1 MASQQMPEAMGL
13 FALGTWLFFVL
24 AVMAVSIAIF
34 IAVILIVQSFYKRI
48 PPEHRKMEPGMVWL
62 LLIPC
67 FSIIWNFFV
76 FLRLSDSFKSYFDSQ
91 GIEDVGDCNRTLALA
106 YCIATVLCLV
116 PCLNYVAGPVT
127 IVLLVLVMVKYN
139 ELKNRIPAAS

>member
-1 MASQQMPEAMGL
+1 MVSHQMPDGVDWITLGVWLL
-13 FALGTWLFFVL
+13 FALVML
-24 AVMAVSIAIF
+24 AVRIVISIV
-34 IAVILIVQSFYKRI
+34 VILIVQSFYKRI
-48 PPEHRKMEPGMVWL
+48 PSEHRKMQPGMTWL

-91 GIEDVGDCNRTLALA
+91 GIEDVGDCNRTLAMA
-106 YCIATVLCLV
+106 YCIAAVLYGV
-116 PCLNYVAGPVT
+116 PCLNYVAGSVT